1 MTYQREGFSVNAP
14 LNLEREN
21 VTIDF
26 TSGNNFCPNTNGNP
40 PTENEK
46 TENGWDTQRIKDKN
60 LFWARLGPTGG
71 YKGYETIT
79 GDNAPDVC
87 WWINDKLM
95 PEIYVY
101 RGRTYQFRVQMN
113 NFKA

>member
-40 PTENEK
+40 PSEPEK

-79 GDNAPDVC
+79 G
-87 WWINDKLM
+87 KLLITKLHM
-95 PEIYVY
+95 HAHRNIFYKVS
-101 RGRTYQFRVQMN
+101 RN
-113 NFKA
+113 L